1 MYVIAQHA
9 ALLKV
14 CLVPLVFLL
23 LLLLRRGGGG
33 GAAAGGGV
41 VACQAIIEFQR
52 PLEKPTRLA
61 NADSAVPELLPSWRC
76 GDCPKT

>member
-1 MYVIAQHA
+1 MYVIPQHA

-33 GAAAGGGV
+33 GGGV